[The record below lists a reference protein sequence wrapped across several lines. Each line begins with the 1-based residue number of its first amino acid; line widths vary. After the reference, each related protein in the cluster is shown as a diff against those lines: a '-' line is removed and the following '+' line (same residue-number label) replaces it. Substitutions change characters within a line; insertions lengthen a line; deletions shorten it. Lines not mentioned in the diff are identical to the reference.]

1 MSKHRYK
8 WWGYVR
14 NVLRDFPLLQ
24 EKYSALH
31 ESSVIAKYGASGG
44 GSCGA
49 SRTTENIAIRELP
62 LQEQREY
69 EAVRNA
75 IEITQNRRD
84 GELRLKLIHLM
95 YREGFRL
102 TDAAYKLHISD
113 RTALYWH
120 GDFIRLVGYRLGLLD
135 NI

>member
-44 GSCGA
+44 GSGGA
-49 SRTTENIAIRELP
+49 SRTTENIAIKELP
-62 LQEQREY
+62 TQEQREY
-69 EAVRNA
+69 DAVRTA
-75 IEITQNRRD
+75 IEITKGRRD
-84 GELRLKLIHLM
+84 GDIRLNLIWLM
-95 YREGFRL
+95 YRDGYRL
-102 TDAAYKLHISD
+102 SDAAYHIHVSD

-120 GDFIRLVGYRLGLLD
+120 GDFIRLVAYHLGLLD
-135 NI
+135 NL